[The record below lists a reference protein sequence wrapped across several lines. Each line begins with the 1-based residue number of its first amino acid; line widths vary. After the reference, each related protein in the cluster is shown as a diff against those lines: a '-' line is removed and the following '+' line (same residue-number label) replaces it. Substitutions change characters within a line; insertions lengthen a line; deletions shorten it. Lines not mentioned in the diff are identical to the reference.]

1 MNQRKYPL
9 SSIQLIDAGHVIQD
23 SHQTYI
29 VVESYPN
36 AEAALEGGV
45 VLTLDGVDYMMNYM
59 ISDSNPPNGYWFV
72 IVPTSESGVYNYS
85 LSVV

>member
-1 MNQRKYPL
+1 M

-36 AEAALEGGV
+36 TKAALEGGV
-45 VLTLDGVDYMMNYM
+45 VLTLDGVEYMMNHT
-59 ISDSNPPNGYWFV
+59 ISVSNPPNGYWFV
-72 IVPTSESGVYNYS
+72 VVPTSESGVYNYS